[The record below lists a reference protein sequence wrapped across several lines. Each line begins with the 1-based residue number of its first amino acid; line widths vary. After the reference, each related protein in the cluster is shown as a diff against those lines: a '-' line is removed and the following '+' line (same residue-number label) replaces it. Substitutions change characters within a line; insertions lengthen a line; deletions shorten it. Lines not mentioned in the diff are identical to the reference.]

1 MKLQVL
7 ILGYGEMGHAMEFLL
22 AKKHDVRIWSLFTPN
37 VLEEEVVLAEVVLF
51 CLPVNAHVEI
61 TQRIAPR
68 LRANSLCLSI
78 AKGLDET
85 GKTAT
90 EIFGHILSTKHRY
103 GVLYGPMISEEI
115 RLGRRAFADVAL
127 SNPADF
133 QYIRQLFQGGTL
145 TCRQVDDMTG
155 SNWSV
160 ILKNVYAIL
169 FGIADELQLG
179 DNMRGYLMVTALAEL
194 SSIVRSMGAESG
206 TPYSYAGLG
215 DLLTTATSKDSHHYE
230 LGHKLA
236 TGKIADIAGEGIH
249 TLEMVKKYH
258 LFNYTAYPLYNLVND
273 IVASPGNLK
282 NLLDAYLK
290 QLQTW

>member
-1 MKLQVL
+1 
-7 ILGYGEMGHAMEFLL
+7 
-22 AKKHDVRIWSLFTPN
+22 
-37 VLEEEVVLAEVVLF
+37 
-51 CLPVNAHVEI
+51 
-61 TQRIAPR
+61 
-68 LRANSLCLSI
+68 
-78 AKGLDET
+78 
-85 GKTAT
+85 
-90 EIFGHILSTKHRY
+90 
-103 GVLYGPMISEEI
+103 
-115 RLGRRAFADVAL
+115 
-127 SNPADF
+127 
-133 QYIRQLFQGGTL
+133 
-145 TCRQVDDMTG
+145 MTG